1 MKDIINNIKY
11 NALFSKVTESE
22 LEELLKHL
30 NYSIEK
36 YDKGTVI
43 AQEDDNCSA
52 IGLVLEGRVNIE
64 RIYPSGKGIVM
75 KKLSCG
81 DVFGEALIFSKTTT
95 YPVTVM
101 ANSNCI
107 VGYLNKEEIIKL
119 FSLNDIILENFLMLL
134 SDKVIVLNNKIKSIS
149 LKNIKQ
155 KVADY
160 ILQEY
165 KSQKQLI
172 VNLKMNKEEIA
183 NFIGI
188 PRPSLSRE
196 LIKLRKEKIIDFDR
210 NNITILDI
218 EKLEEILFH

>member
-1 MKDIINNIKY
+1 
-11 NALFSKVTESE
+11 
-22 LEELLKHL
+22 
-30 NYSIEK
+30 
-36 YDKGTVI
+36 
-43 AQEDDNCSA
+43 
-52 IGLVLEGRVNIE
+52 
-64 RIYPSGKGIVM
+64 
-75 KKLSCG
+75 
-81 DVFGEALIFSKTTT
+81 
-95 YPVTVM
+95 
-101 ANSNCI
+101 
-107 VGYLNKEEIIKL
+107 
-119 FSLNDIILENFLMLL
+119 MLL

-155 KVADY
+155 KVVDY

-218 EKLEEILFH
+218 DKLEEILFH

>member
-64 RIYPSGKGIVM
+64 KIYPSGKGIVM

-81 DVFGEALIFSKTTT
+81 DVFGEALIFSKATT
-95 YPVTVM
+95 YPATVM
-101 ANSNCI
+101 ADSNCA
-107 VGYLNKEEIIKL
+107 VG
-119 FSLNDIILENFLMLL
+119 
-134 SDKVIVLNNKIKSIS
+134 
-149 LKNIKQ
+149 
-155 KVADY
+155 
-160 ILQEY
+160 
-165 KSQKQLI
+165 
-172 VNLKMNKEEIA
+172 
-183 NFIGI
+183 
-188 PRPSLSRE
+188 
-196 LIKLRKEKIIDFDR
+196 
-210 NNITILDI
+210 
-218 EKLEEILFH
+218 

>member
-52 IGLVLEGRVNIE
+52 IGLVLEGRV
-64 RIYPSGKGIVM
+64 
-75 KKLSCG
+75 SCG

-95 YPVTVM
+95 YPATVM
-101 ANSNCI
+101 ADSNCA
-107 VGYLNKEEIIKL
+107 VGYLNKAELIKL
-119 FSLNDIILENFLMLL
+119 FSLNDTILENFMMLL
-134 SDKVIVLNNKIKSIS
+134 SDKVVMLNNKIKSIS
-149 LKNIKQ
+149 LKNVRQ
-155 KVADY
+155 KVVDY

-165 KSQKQLI
+165 IVQKQLVI
-172 VNLKMNKEEIA
+172 SLKMNKEEIA
-183 NFIGI
+183 SFIGI

-196 LIKLRKEKIIDFDR
+196 LSKLRDEEIIKFDR
-210 NNITILDI
+210 NTITILDI
-218 EKLEEILFH
+218 EKLEEILFD

>member
-1 MKDIINNIKY
+1 
-11 NALFSKVTESE
+11 
-22 LEELLKHL
+22 
-30 NYSIEK
+30 
-36 YDKGTVI
+36 
-43 AQEDDNCSA
+43 
-52 IGLVLEGRVNIE
+52 
-64 RIYPSGKGIVM
+64 
-75 KKLSCG
+75 
-81 DVFGEALIFSKTTT
+81 
-95 YPVTVM
+95 
-101 ANSNCI
+101 
-107 VGYLNKEEIIKL
+107 
-119 FSLNDIILENFLMLL
+119 MLL

-196 LIKLRKEKIIDFDR
+196 LIKLRKEKIIDNASCISYNNKYYIPINLATGETVNFQKGTKCILIIDYDGEYIGEIEDRYYKMLELEDR
-210 NNITILDI
+210 NSVMKKESEITDS
-218 EKLEEILFH
+218 KLEKEHHKYIPPKNHPWRKNMMLNH

>member
-64 RIYPSGKGIVM
+64 RIYPSGKSIVM

-107 VGYLNKEEIIKL
+107 VGYLNKEDIIKL

-210 NNITILDI
+210 NNITIRYR
-218 EKLEEILFH
+218 

>member
-1 MKDIINNIKY
+1 
-11 NALFSKVTESE
+11 
-22 LEELLKHL
+22 
-30 NYSIEK
+30 
-36 YDKGTVI
+36 
-43 AQEDDNCSA
+43 
-52 IGLVLEGRVNIE
+52 
-64 RIYPSGKGIVM
+64 
-75 KKLSCG
+75 
-81 DVFGEALIFSKTTT
+81 
-95 YPVTVM
+95 M

-107 VGYLNKEEIIKL
+107 VGYLNKGDIIKL
-119 FSLNDIILENFLMLL
+119 FSLNDIILENFLILL

-218 EKLEEILFH
+218 DKLEEILFH

>member
-1 MKDIINNIKY
+1 
-11 NALFSKVTESE
+11 
-22 LEELLKHL
+22 
-30 NYSIEK
+30 
-36 YDKGTVI
+36 
-43 AQEDDNCSA
+43 
-52 IGLVLEGRVNIE
+52 
-64 RIYPSGKGIVM
+64 
-75 KKLSCG
+75 
-81 DVFGEALIFSKTTT
+81 
-95 YPVTVM
+95 
-101 ANSNCI
+101 
-107 VGYLNKEEIIKL
+107 
-119 FSLNDIILENFLMLL
+119 MLL

-218 EKLEEILFH
+218 DKLEEILFHWKNENKLCNKCYIFYFNYSVLYSIYFEN